1 MTTVIILNSV
11 FILIFLIFSGYW
23 VCIFARRIY
32 CYRKYKR
39 GVGRCLSGDSGYLN
53 KQYYYHF
60 ETEIWKNTL
69 LLLITF
75 SENIAS
81 IFFFISD
88 TIQHYLTNHPLSN
101 NTLELPF
108 SECISNHRPALD
120 QVNILYTEIAYLNGL
135 NAIARSAELFVFA
148 LSTCLMNYLI
158 IRIKKL
164 KQPHDTLSSRQF
176 LIITTLLS
184 TVIILTGFIQYATII
199 SIVLFFVIVLTYFCI
214 FVHTSKRFK
223 YALLQTAL
231 ERLTQHGSN
240 KEEMKQYRYCKHTI
254 NIMTFGYLFII
265 LGETILDLPEMFTS
279 ILFYGSCYFPF
290 NLFNSLNYVIQT
302 EEAIKTFFKVMQYT
316 EFVGRV
322 ICFLTIS
329 MSLSPFLFVTICIWS
344 KHIRKCIH
352 GTKKI
357 KYTTAN
363 KDLEELLNNH

>member
-1 MTTVIILNSV
+1 MTIVIILNSV
-11 FILIFLIFSGYW
+11 FLLIFLIFSGYW
-23 VCIFARRIY
+23 VSIFARRIN
-32 CYRKYKR
+32 CYIKYKR

-53 KQYYYHF
+53 KQYYYHY

-75 SENIAS
+75 SENIAT
-81 IFFFISD
+81 IFFFTSD
-88 TIQHYLTNHPLSN
+88 TIQHYLTNHRVSN

-108 SECISNHRPALD
+108 TECISYHKPALN
-120 QVNILYTEIAYLNGL
+120 QINILYTEIAYLNGL
-135 NAIARSAELFVFA
+135 SAIARSAELFVFA

-164 KQPHDTLSSRQF
+164 KLRYNTLNSRLF
-176 LIITTLLS
+176 VIITTLLS
-184 TVIILTGFIQYATII
+184 TVIILTGFIQYTTII
-199 SIVLFFVIVLTYFCI
+199 SIVLFLVIVVTYFCI

-223 YALLQTAL
+223 HALLQRAL

-254 NIMTFGYLFII
+254 NIITWGYLFII
-265 LGETILDLPEMFTS
+265 IGETLLDLPEMFTS
-279 ILFYGSCYFPF
+279 ILFYGNCYFPF

-302 EEAIKTFFKVMQYT
+302 EKAIKTFFKVMQYT

-322 ICFLTIS
+322 TCFLTIS
-329 MSLSPFLFVTICIWS
+329 ISLSPFLFVTICHWS
-344 KHIRKCIH
+344 KHIHKCIY

-363 KDLEELLNNH
+363 KDSEELLYNH